1 MTKTSA
7 HPREALFEAAEQL
20 LIKEGGEAITTRR
33 VAARAGLP
41 AGLVHYH
48 LGTMDALLEGLAG
61 RVGNRLLAGQRALL
75 DAPIPFADRWHAAVV
90 STGEDTWRAWMAL
103 RAMGWGR
110 PGLRAAVAGVEREWR
125 AVLAEAVG
133 RAVEDAGVGPA
144 AAGPLAAMACA
155 LLHGIAE
162 ERLSVG
168 SDGHAAI
175 LQWSEGLLL
184 ALGEP
189 APA

>member
-7 HPREALFEAAEQL
+7 HPSAARFEAAEQL

-48 LGTMDALLEGLAG
+48 LGPMDPLLEGLGARCCDG
-61 RVGNRLLAGQRALL
+61 LLAGQRALL

-110 PGLRAAVAGVEREWR
+110 PGLRAAVGGVQR
-125 AVLAEAVG
+125 G
-133 RAVEDAGVGPA
+133 T
-144 AAGPLAAMACA
+144 AAGTW
-155 LLHGIAE
+155 
-162 ERLSVG
+162 R
-168 SDGHAAI
+168 
-175 LQWSEGLLL
+175 
-184 ALGEP
+184 
-189 APA
+189 